1 MEEQAENFSLWM
13 DMEGPQFATPTALLC
28 TCVGFILH
36 SKLVEWD
43 DVDDELSQR
52 DAVIRS
58 TVRRHWL
65 NATIVWDFSY
75 TDGKHTALS
84 SVNISPQSAPHMMQ
98 EKEKWVQI

>member
-28 TCVGFILH
+28 TCAGFILH

-65 NATIVWDFSY
+65 NATIV
-75 TDGKHTALS
+75 
-84 SVNISPQSAPHMMQ
+84 
-98 EKEKWVQI
+98 